1 MSLYTRNVEELTV
14 YLSCQKGQIVIHLKK
29 NYKENIHYIVE
40 TNKPKITKQNGGQNK
55 INYLLTEDA
64 FELLKNSYNLRNRYI
79 VNVNDNIKQI
89 NVCMCIE
96 NQTIGFI
103 ENSFKDIFNM
113 KRQFIIGKYRV
124 DLYFIDYKIVV
135 ECDELNHT
143 DRDQIKEKI
152 REEYI
157 LSLGNEIIRYNPN
170 DKNFDLS
177 NVLREI
183 NTNIF
188 KKLKQSDLKPKL
200 ISSTGKK
207 VYKRENE
214 TNALLATWDTIA
226 KAAEFENMSAAKM
239 SRCVKNKNIINDYYY
254 SVI

>member
-1 MSLYTRNVEELTV
+1 
-14 YLSCQKGQIVIHLKK
+14 
-29 NYKENIHYIVE
+29 
-40 TNKPKITKQNGGQNK
+40 
-55 INYLLTEDA
+55 
-64 FELLKNSYNLRNRYI
+64 
-79 VNVNDNIKQI
+79 VNDNVKQI

-103 ENSFKDIFNM
+103 ENSFKDIFNI
-113 KRQFIIGKYRV
+113 KRQFTMGKYRV
-124 DLYFIDYKIVV
+124 DLYFIDYKLVV
-135 ECDELNHT
+135 ECDEFNHK
-143 DRDQIKEKI
+143 DRDPIKETL
-152 REEYI
+152 REEHI

-170 DKNFDLS
+170 EPNFDLS

-183 NTNIF
+183 NKFIF
-188 KKLKQSDLKPKL
+188 SKLKQPDIKPKL

-207 VYKRENE
+207 VFKREKE

-226 KAAEFENMSAAKM
+226 KAAESENMSTAKM